1 MKVSR
6 PGFLTQLSKHH
17 CHLSSI
23 PLIHANL
30 VSQKGSKMN
39 NNFLKKNLLR
49 KSTPRVRVHSR
60 RTSQTHCQIG
70 HLREITLVSI
80 FPQEDKE

>member
-1 MKVSR
+1 MKPQKMKVSR

-39 NNFLKKNLLR
+39 NDFLKKISWESLHQGSEFTPEELLR
-49 KSTPRVRVHSR
+49 LTARLATWEK
-60 RTSQTHCQIG
+60 
-70 HLREITLVSI
+70 
-80 FPQEDKE
+80 